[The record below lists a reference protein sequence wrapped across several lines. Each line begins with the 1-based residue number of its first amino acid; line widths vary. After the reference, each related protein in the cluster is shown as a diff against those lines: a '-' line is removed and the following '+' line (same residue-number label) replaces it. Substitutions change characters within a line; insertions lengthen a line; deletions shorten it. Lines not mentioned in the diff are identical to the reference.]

1 MNNERYRYILYFIVA
16 VIVTTIAIQVY
27 WNYKNYLN
35 SKQQLINDVQTSLD
49 KAIDDYYAALAERTT
64 FGIFIKGEEEQN
76 AFDDDGSVT
85 NILRTFDSLR
95 TTSSYF
101 NSDTITKNN
110 KNITVLRG
118 LQIDSMERLQE
129 TDHSTLTPFQLEN
142 KIDNIKGIKSI
153 HDSIK
158 NIEVLTSKII
168 VSFSNDTLDL
178 KEVDSLF
185 KVELG
190 RKQIAINYELE
201 FKSAKDKL
209 QTIPSN
215 HSIDKDSIANQINVL
230 TTSSKSTFLPKRSAL
245 NIYFNN
251 ITLTILKRIFSG
263 IIISVI
269 LVLAVISCL
278 FYLLKV
284 IHHQKQLAEIKND
297 LISNITH
304 EFKTPIA
311 TVSAAL
317 ESMQN
322 FKAIDDKDK
331 ANLYINMSKGQL
343 QKLNTMV
350 EKLLE
355 TATLDSN
362 ELEFNKEEANISQLV
377 ETSVNSFKNQ
387 HHEKTFVF
395 NQDQNNILAK
405 VDVFHF
411 ENAINNILDNAVKY
425 GGDLIE
431 VNIKAQNNHI
441 EIDISDNGTSL
452 KPSDKDRIFDKFYRV
467 PKGNTHDVKGFGI
480 GLFYSKTI
488 IDRHGGS
495 IHLNLSKNKTT
506 FNMKLPYGI

>member
-27 WNYKNYLN
+27 WNYNNYIN
-35 SKQQLINDVQTSLD
+35 NKQQLVNDVQTSLD
-49 KAIDDYYAALAERTT
+49 KAIDDYYAALAQRTT
-64 FGIFIKGEEEQN
+64 FGIFIKGEEEKN
-76 AFDDDGSVT
+76 AFDDNGSVT
-85 NILRTFDSLR
+85 NLLKKFDSLR
-95 TTSSYF
+95 TNSENF
-101 NSDTITKNN
+101 NSDTLTKNN

-118 LQIDSMERLQE
+118 LQIDSMEQIQKERLP
-129 TDHSTLTPFQLEN
+129 HLSPFQSKNDLD
-142 KIDNIKGIKSI
+142 IRKSTFGVT
-153 HDSIK
+153 DSVK

-185 KVELG
+185 KVELN
-190 RKQIAINYELE
+190 RKQIDINYALV
-201 FKSAKDKL
+201 FKSSKDKT
-209 QTIPSN
+209 QTLRSN
-215 HSIDKDSIANQINVL
+215 DIILKDTIVNQNNIL
-230 TTSSKSTFLPKRSAL
+230 STSSKSTFLPKQSSL

-251 ITLTILKRIFSG
+251 ITITILKRILSG
-263 IIISVI
+263 IIISTI
-269 LVLAVISCL
+269 LVLAIISCL
-278 FYLLKV
+278 FYLLK
-284 IHHQKQLAEIKND
+284 IINHQKQLAEIKND

-304 EFKTPIA
+304 EFKTPIT

-322 FKAIDDKDK
+322 FKAIEDKDK
-331 ANLYINMSKGQL
+331 ANQYINMSKGQL

-362 ELEFNKEEANISQLV
+362 ELKFNREEVNLTNLIEA
-377 ETSVNSFKNQ
+377 SVNSFKNQ
-387 HHEKTFVF
+387 HSEKTFIF
-395 NQDQNNILAK
+395 NKKINNIIVE
-405 VDVFHF
+405 VDTFHF

-431 VNIKAQNNHI
+431 VIIKTQKNHI
-441 EIDISDNGTSL
+441 EIDISDNGNSL
-452 KPSDKDRIFDKFYRV
+452 KNSDKDRIFDKFYRV

-488 IDRHGGS
+488 IEKHGGS
-495 IHLNLSKNKTT
+495 IDLNLSNFKTT
-506 FNMKLPYGI
+506 FKIKLPYEN